1 MPTPARVAVVPQEMG
16 QPLRIESVELPEP
29 GPTDVVVRQFASG
42 VCHSQLFEIHN
53 PRASDVVLG
62 HEATGEVTAVGSEVS
77 HVAPGD
83 RVFVTWLP
91 RGVQPPDR
99 RPMPAQVV
107 QGDGTTATSQG
118 VFTWADHTIADEL
131 FIVPLPDD
139 APDDVTAIIGCAV
152 MTGAGAVMNTA
163 GVTAGSSVAVFG
175 VGGVGCSALSAAK
188 ALGADPVIAVDITDE
203 KLEFAFRHGATIGVN
218 ASECDPVARIHE
230 LTPREGLD
238 LMGIPCSGV
247 DFAIDCVGAAVA
259 QVVRALRSKRWA
271 ADERA
276 VAVLVGIPSVAPD
289 IDIGSI
295 MMQEQHLTGS
305 IGGTSHP
312 ERDFP
317 IFMDWY
323 RRGDLDLDGLVTQRF
338 ALDEINEAVDAL
350 DNGQIAGRSILVFD

>member
-16 QPLRIESVELPEP
+16 QPLRIEDVELPDP

-42 VCHSQLFEIHN
+42 VCHSQLYEIHN

-62 HEATGEVTAVGSEVS
+62 HEATGEVVAAGSEVS

-99 RPMPAQVV
+99 RPMPAQVT
-107 QGDGTTATSQG
+107 QGDGTVATSQG
-118 VFTWADHTIADEL
+118 VFTWTDHTIADEI

-139 APDDVTAIIGCAV
+139 APADVTAIVGCAV

-163 GVTAGSSVAVFG
+163 RVTPGSSVAVFG

-188 ALGADPVIAVDITDE
+188 ALGADPVIAVDITEE
-203 KLEFAFRHGATIGVN
+203 KLEFALCHGATIGVN

-238 LMGIPCSGV
+238 LMGMPCSGV
-247 DFAIDCVGAAVA
+247 DFAFDCVGAAVA
-259 QVVRALRSKRWA
+259 QVVPSLRSKRWA
-271 ADERA
+271 TDERA

-350 DNGQIAGRSILVFD
+350 DNGRIAGRSILVFD